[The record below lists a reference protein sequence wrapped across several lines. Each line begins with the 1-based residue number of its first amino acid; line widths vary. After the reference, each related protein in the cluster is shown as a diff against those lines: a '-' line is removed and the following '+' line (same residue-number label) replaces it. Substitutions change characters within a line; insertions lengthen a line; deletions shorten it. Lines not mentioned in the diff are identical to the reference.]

1 MAIVQIIPTR
11 MELSRLNKKLYTA
24 RRGHKL
30 LKDKRDDMMRR
41 FLALAT
47 EAKALREE
55 VENSLKK
62 SGEQFAYA
70 SSEIGEKRAKAAL
83 TAFKKD
89 MEVNVKYEN
98 VTGVNVP
105 DFEIKKS
112 EKEHTLPYG
121 FYDTSYELDIAVSE
135 MQSVFSDL
143 LKLAHTE
150 KACILLSAEIEKTR
164 RRVNALENVLIPQYS
179 ESIRY
184 IKMKLDENERSTR
197 IRLLKVKDKIAAEA
211 INARKDRA

>member
-1 MAIVQIIPTR
+1 MAVVQINPTR

-47 EAKALREE
+47 EAKALREK

-70 SSEIGEKRAKAAL
+70 SSVIGEKRAKAAL
-83 TAFKKD
+83 MGFKKD
-89 MEVNVKYEN
+89 MTVNVKYEN
-98 VTGVNVP
+98 ITGVTVP
-105 DFEIKKS
+105 EFEVKKS
-112 EKEHTLPYG
+112 GKERLLPYG
-121 FYDTSYELDIAVSE
+121 FYDTSYELDFAVWE

-164 RRVNALENVLIPQYS
+164 RRVNALENVLIPQYT

-197 IRLLKVKDKIAAEA
+197 IRLLKVKDKIALEA